1 MKIVSCDARA
11 RARWESRAGTYT
23 SVFPEVAT
31 EAAEAAAALIPRA
44 GTSAHTPHTH
54 PLLGYTWE
62 HDETPGQPVGR
73 VGLEPTT

>member
-1 MKIVSCDARA
+1 MKIVSATLGHSTLGITAD
-11 RARWESRAGTYT
+11 TYT

-31 EAAEAAAALIPRA
+31 EAAEAAAAPIPRA

-54 PLLGYTWE
+54 PLLVHLE